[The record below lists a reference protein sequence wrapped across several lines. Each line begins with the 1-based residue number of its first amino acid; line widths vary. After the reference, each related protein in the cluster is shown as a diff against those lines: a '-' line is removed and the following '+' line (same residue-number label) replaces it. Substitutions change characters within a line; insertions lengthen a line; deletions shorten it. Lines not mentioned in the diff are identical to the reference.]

1 MVYGWDK
8 NNIKQGISLRAT
20 HSFLLSLAIHLSV
33 VYALLWGY
41 TQRDALTF
49 SAGRSGE
56 SMSGLQVALLSSSAM
71 QWQAINTHT
80 DSAPEAFAPLAV
92 SDSAL
97 PDSSETAPLP
107 AEAVLPVNAQA
118 AVTLPESQ
126 PAPRRQVKEASER
139 KREEPTVRKSA
150 PPVKKRQEEPKTAE
164 ELSAVTSPSFEREK
178 APRAAKVQSDAKMQ
192 SIDGA
197 ATENAK
203 ETAHASSARHS
214 GAQQAG
220 AASRQ
225 GESREGQADQG
236 AGNDQSQVVK
246 ALQRRVNYPTRA
258 RAMGVE
264 GRVRLQFDITDS
276 GTVTAIRVLSE
287 DPAGMFSHDVI
298 KDMARW
304 RYQSGTAATNQT
316 VSVIFQLNGHIE
328 LQR

>member
-1 MVYGWDK
+1 MRV
-8 NNIKQGISLRAT
+8 T

-41 TQRDALTF
+41 TQRDALTL

-92 SDSAL
+92 SDSAM
-97 PDSSETAPLP
+97 PDSSETAALP
-107 AEAVLPVNAQA
+107 AEAILPVNAQA
-118 AVTLPESQ
+118 VVTLPESK
-126 PAPRRQVKEASER
+126 PVPRRQVKEASER

-164 ELSAVTSPSFEREK
+164 ELSAVASPSFEREK
-178 APRAAKVQSDAKMQ
+178 APREAKMQSDTKAQSDVKAQ

-197 ATENAK
+197 STENAK
-203 ETAHASSARHS
+203 ETAHASSARHA
-214 GAQQAG
+214 GAQQVG

-304 RYQSGTAATNQT
+304 RYQSGTGATNQT